1 MIYKTRNIYYLKR
14 NTALGRRIAQ
24 GYAYLQQVD
33 KGPWPYFTDRMKT
46 MVYDDGE
53 RLEDEDELYGEED
66 GSQSVSSDLDGD
78 VKDADR

>member
-1 MIYKTRNIYYLKR
+1 
-14 NTALGRRIAQ
+14 
-24 GYAYLQQVD
+24 
-33 KGPWPYFTDRMKT
+33 MKT

-53 RLEDEDELYGEED
+53 RLEDEDELYGEEY